1 MLVGKNIEESRSLL
15 SFTPGEVLDD
25 VVSPFYKQGIISD
38 LQWSE
43 PLFWRLHSW
52 SCSFC
57 NYLLARDHMWGQGCR
72 STSTSRASPLYSA
85 LSLLHRLVQCL
96 HHSKSGQ
103 QFRPGDDFHSQ
114 SFTLAV
120 NVECEL
126 LAMWTKF
133 LQWLYWNEPDTPS
146 QGELHPPQMLS
157 YCLSDLTPSDGCV
170 SFPSTAWLHPLF
182 KSATPHPKGAEL
194 GPVSPAPAHPLKV
207 VEVLLEVG
215 VEGLRDQG
223 LCQCERVHKVCPACS
238 PASWLTTTWSVQSTW
253 ISMM

>member
-1 MLVGKNIEESRSLL
+1 MQHSLYYTDWC
-15 SFTPGEVLDD
+15 SVCITAAVKVD
-25 VVSPFYKQGIISD
+25 SNSD
-38 LQWSE
+38 LVMIFI
-43 PLFWRLHSW
+43 L
-52 SCSFC
+52 
-57 NYLLARDHMWGQGCR
+57 
-72 STSTSRASPLYSA
+72 RAS
-85 LSLLHRLVQCL
+85 H
-96 HHSKSGQ
+96 
-103 QFRPGDDFHSQ
+103 
-114 SFTLAV
+114 LAV

-133 LQWLYWNEPDTPS
+133 LQWLYWNKPPS
-146 QGELHPPQMLS
+146 QSELHPPQMLS

-170 SFPSTAWLHPLF
+170 SFPSTVWLHPLF
-182 KSATPHPKGAEL
+182 KSATPHPKGGEL

-238 PASWLTTTWSVQSTW
+238 PASWLTTMWSVQSTW